1 MFLTLTRAA
10 AAPLSSPPPRPVLA
24 EHHPKDII
32 PELSAHHLVDDGVE
46 HAVGLGQHGR
56 DQRDYWR
63 KRGSGPGAAAHW
75 LCCRVQRGPENIAG
89 AGDGVVDL
97 TPLVLRVVVDFF

>member
-1 MFLTLTRAA
+1 MFLTLIRAA
-10 AAPLSSPPPRPVLA
+10 AAPLSSAPLWPVLA

-46 HAVGLGQHGR
+46 HAVGLSKHGW

-63 KRGSGPGAAAHW
+63 KRGSGPGI
-75 LCCRVQRGPENIAG
+75 CCRVHRGPEDIAR
-89 AGDGVVDL
+89 AGDGFVDL